1 MPRGGRVVSG
11 PSEGAFHSL
20 AIKGGKPSASKN
32 EQARRGS
39 VEWYRQW
46 IEYFYEKRERVESFW
61 AAVDEKYRNTK
72 WEDSSDD
79 KLTFSNFGLGRVPS
93 ETHLTEATVMTSRPE
108 IQIKGFTGKITQELV
123 PTAQQAL
130 NNEWYTIPRLVRETR
145 LCVRDCKKYGL
156 AFSMTTYDQ
165 VDDTPTPEPGEG
177 KELDPTLDAQADV
190 LSEQLA
196 QQEAEMPNP
205 EPLENF
211 EADSRIVYNRAN
223 TRHISLW
230 DMLVDPDA
238 KNPEDVRIVGRR
250 IIADLDMVKADK
262 SLTNTRDLKASD
274 ISDIDQRH
282 VNDEKKRHSPYR
294 FIELFELWE
303 RQPGGRWKKVL
314 LARNGGGFLKPAK
327 EDPSWMGHPF
337 SALRWNEDGKTIF
350 PQSDFLA
357 QWGLMLAE
365 ETVANKALD
374 GHLRE
379 QYDLTF
385 VPRGMLSE
393 ENFQE
398 IMGNGEIGY
407 YVEYDE
413 GAVPGDADLRRK
425 MFRPDVKPRSPE
437 TLNFL
442 GMMAR
447 QLQQISGNGNNQL
460 GSANKSGTTATE
472 AAEIAGFAR
481 VRGSYKFAAVD
492 EFVADIAHR
501 RLAIMAQFYS
511 KADIIR
517 LVGETGQA
525 WPAGQF
531 SRGDVKQGIHV
542 IVVPGSM
549 RPVNDDIRASYLM
562 QLLQAFSQHPVLLAR
577 LGLDEWATRF
587 ARTQGIQDG
596 DALVAPM
603 SQEDHAKLVA
613 QLAAAQSGGAGGGGS
628 AAGQGSPPG
637 VSAPATSAGGVTQ
650 VAQG

>member
-1 MPRGGRVVSG
+1 MPVGGRVVSG

-20 AIKGGKPSASKN
+20 AIKGGKPSAGKD
-32 EQARRGS
+32 AKPRRGT

-46 IEYFYEKRERVESFW
+46 IEYFYEKRQRVDSFW
-61 AAVDEKYRNTK
+61 RAVDEKYRNTR
-72 WEDSSDD
+72 WEDSNDD
-79 KLTFSNFGLGRVPS
+79 KLTFSQFGLGRVFS
-93 ETHLTEATVMTSRPE
+93 ETHLTESTVMTSRPE
-108 IQIKGFTGKITQELV
+108 IQIKGFTGKITEELV
-123 PTAQQAL
+123 PIAQQAL

-156 AFSMTTYDQ
+156 GFMMTTYDQ
-165 VDDTPTPEPGEG
+165 EVENQTPEPGEG
-177 KELDPTLDAQADV
+177 SKELDPTLDAEADV

-196 QQEAEMPNP
+196 QQEAEMPTP
-205 EPLENF
+205 EPIENF
-211 EADSRIVYNRAN
+211 EGDSRIVYNRAN
-223 TRHISLW
+223 SRHIPLW

-262 SLTNTRDLKASD
+262 GLTNTRDLTESD
-274 ISDIDQRH
+274 ISDVDQRYA
-282 VNDEKKRHSPYR
+282 NDEKRRQSPYR

-303 RQPGGRWKKVL
+303 RQSGGRWKKVL

-337 SALRWNEDGKTIF
+337 SALRWSEDGKTIF
-350 PQSDFLA
+350 PQSDFLS

-365 ETVANKALD
+365 ETVSNKALD

-413 GAVPGDADLRRK
+413 SAVPGDQDLRRK

-517 LVGETGQA
+517 LVGEKGAT
-525 WPAGQF
+525 WPAGTF

-549 RPVNDDIRASYLM
+549 RPVNDDVKASYLM
-562 QLLQAFSQHPVLLAR
+562 QLLQGFSQHPAMLAR
-577 LGLDEWATRF
+577 LNVNEWATRF

-596 DALVAPM
+596 DSLVAAM
-603 SQEDHAKLVA
+603 TQEEHAQLVA
-613 QLAAAQSGGAGGGGS
+613 QIAASQSGGAGGG
-628 AAGQGSPPG
+628 AAAAQGSPPG

-650 VAQG
+650 QAQG